1 MDLDAKVD
9 LTESRDFSNPYT
21 FNEKVPKLF
30 AGLVILGMI

>member
-21 FNEKVPKLF
+21 FNEKVSKP
-30 AGLVILGMI
+30 VICWLGDS